1 MTSSAR
7 TLVLFGTPGL
17 ALTLWQYWRSAAVCY
32 DGSATSTLFWGL
44 QLLMCGLPLVVVRS
58 VHRSGAHGG
67 DTAVRLLLLAYVPTT
82 LALRLA
88 ELCHAVP

>member
-7 TLVLFGTPGL
+7 TLVLFGTLGL
-17 ALTLWQYWRSAAVCY
+17 VLMLWQYWRSAAVCY
-32 DGSATSTLFWGL
+32 DGSGSSTLFWGL

-58 VHRSGAHGG
+58 AHRPGAHPD
-67 DTAVRLLLLAYVPTT
+67 DTALRLLLLAYVPTT

-88 ELCHAVP
+88 ELCHAVQ

>member
-1 MTSSAR
+1 
-7 TLVLFGTPGL
+7 
-17 ALTLWQYWRSAAVCY
+17 
-32 DGSATSTLFWGL
+32 
-44 QLLMCGLPLVVVRS
+44 MCGLPLVVVRS
-58 VHRSGAHGG
+58 VHWSGAHGG